1 MKKKRVYDG
10 KIIKVDVF
18 DLTIEGRK
26 VKREIIKHPGA
37 AAMLAFDEKGR
48 IILVRQ
54 HRYPH
59 GYVLEI
65 PAGTLEKGESPK
77 ACALREIQEE
87 TGYKAKRM
95 THLVTYY
102 PSLGYNTEAIHCFV
116 ASDLTQVKKKLDTD
130 EFITVKKME
139 LSKLLKMIKAGKI
152 IDSKT
157 ICAVM
162 IYAAKKK
169 MLGSIFCR
177 LAVLDQICLTK
188 TVQFFQT
195 CKPDPEMLVV
205 SVFYAPMMI

>member
-1 MKKKRVYDG
+1 MRKKRVYDG
-10 KIIKVDVF
+10 IVIGIDVY

-37 AAMLAFDEKGR
+37 AAMLAFDEKDR

-95 THLVTYY
+95 SHLVTYY
-102 PSLGYNTEAIHCFV
+102 PSIGYNTEAIHCFI
-116 ASDLTQVKKKLDTD
+116 ASGLTRVKKKLDTD
-130 EFITVKKME
+130 EFITVKKN
-139 LSKLLKMIKAGKI
+139 GTTKI
-152 IDSKT
+152 TKD
-157 ICAVM
+157 
-162 IYAAKKK
+162 
-169 MLGSIFCR
+169 
-177 LAVLDQICLTK
+177 DQGW
-188 TVQFFQT
+188 
-195 CKPDPEMLVV
+195 ENN
-205 SVFYAPMMI
+205 

>member
-1 MKKKRVYDG
+1 LRRKRVYDG
-10 KIIKVDVF
+10 IVIGIDVYN
-18 DLTIEGRK
+18 LTIEGRK

-37 AAMLAFDEKGR
+37 AAILAFDEKDR

-95 THLVTYY
+95 SHLVTYY
-102 PSLGYNTEAIHCFV
+102 PSIGYNTEAIHCFV
-116 ASDLTQVKKKLDTD
+116 ASGLTRVKKKLDTD

-139 LSKLLKMIKAGKI
+139 LPKLLRMIKAGKI

-169 MLGSIFCR
+169 HL
-177 LAVLDQICLTK
+177 
-188 TVQFFQT
+188 
-195 CKPDPEMLVV
+195 
-205 SVFYAPMMI
+205 